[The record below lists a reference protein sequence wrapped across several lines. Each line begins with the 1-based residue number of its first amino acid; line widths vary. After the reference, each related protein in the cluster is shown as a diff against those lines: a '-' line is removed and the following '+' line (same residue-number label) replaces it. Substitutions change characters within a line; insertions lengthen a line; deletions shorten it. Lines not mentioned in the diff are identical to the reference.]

1 MGFRTFFR
9 FGRFRLPRPGTFA
22 HNEQHL
28 AYLLLAPPLVLVF
41 ALILFPVL
49 WNLWLAFHKVRLL
62 DLRRVGWW
70 ELEAT
75 LSNFVRILTHHD
87 FFPALKATLI
97 YTTGGTLLAL
107 LMGLTAALI
116 VLDRFRGRGFIRGTL
131 LIPYIAP
138 VVAVAFAWRFIL
150 DPRGVLMT
158 GLLGAGIL
166 DQPLHL
172 LGQRPWAMVSLIAF
186 EGWRY
191 FPFDFLFILARLQ
204 AIPKVLYEAAAVDGA
219 TPLQK
224 FFFITLPQLKLVLA
238 TLLLLRFMWTFNKF
252 DDVFLVTRGTG
263 GTRVLTIKVYDFLIG
278 ELNVGQG
285 AALAMILFAVL
296 GLFLYVFFKWVMP
309 RAEEE

>member
-1 MGFRTFFR
+1 MDFHCLLR
-9 FGRFRLPRPGTFA
+9 FYRVPLRRPSTLA
-22 HNEQHL
+22 QREQRL
-28 AYLLLAPPLVLVF
+28 AYLLLGPPLLIIL
-41 ALILFPVL
+41 AIILFPVL
-49 WNLWLAFHKVRLL
+49 WNLWLAFHRVRLL
-62 DLRRVGWW
+62 DLRRFGWW

-75 LSNFVRILTHHD
+75 LNNFVTVFTHHD
-87 FFPALKATLI
+87 FWPALKATLL

-107 LMGLTAALI
+107 LMGLAAAMM
-116 VLDRFRGRGFIRGTL
+116 VHSRFRGRGFVRGAF

-150 DPRGVLMT
+150 DPRGVLMA
-158 GLLGAGIL
+158 GLLSTEIL
-166 DQPLHL
+166 EQPVHL
-172 LGQRPWAMVSLIAF
+172 LGQRPWAMISLIAF

-204 AIPKVLYEAAAVDGA
+204 AVPQVLYEAASVDGA

-224 FFFITLPQLKLVLA
+224 FVYITLPQLKLVLA

-252 DDVFLVTRGTG
+252 DDVFLVTRGTA

-278 ELNVGQG
+278 EFNVGGG
-285 AALAMILFAVL
+285 AAMAMVLFAVL
-296 GLFLYVFFKWVMP
+296 GLFLCIYFKWVMR

>member
-1 MGFRTFFR
+1 
-9 FGRFRLPRPGTFA
+9 
-22 HNEQHL
+22 
-28 AYLLLAPPLVLVF
+28 
-41 ALILFPVL
+41 
-49 WNLWLAFHKVRLL
+49 
-62 DLRRVGWW
+62 
-70 ELEAT
+70 
-75 LSNFVRILTHHD
+75 
-87 FFPALKATLI
+87 
-97 YTTGGTLLAL
+97 
-107 LMGLTAALI
+107 
-116 VLDRFRGRGFIRGTL
+116 
-131 LIPYIAP
+131 
-138 VVAVAFAWRFIL
+138 
-150 DPRGVLMT
+150 
-158 GLLGAGIL
+158 
-166 DQPLHL
+166 
-172 LGQRPWAMVSLIAF
+172 MVSLIAF

-204 AIPKVLYEAAAVDGA
+204 AIPEVLYEAAAVDGA